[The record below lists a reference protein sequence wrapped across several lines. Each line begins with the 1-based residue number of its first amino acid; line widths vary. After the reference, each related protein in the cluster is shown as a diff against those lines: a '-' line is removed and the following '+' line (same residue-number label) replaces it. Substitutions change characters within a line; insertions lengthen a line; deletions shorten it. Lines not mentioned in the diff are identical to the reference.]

1 MLALVEFASSSVV
14 LGVVELVAL
23 GVVELVAA
31 ELSSQLPVLQIAAE
45 DRQDSVEAA
54 SGRQPGTA
62 SRR

>member
-1 MLALVEFASSSVV
+1 VACVLALVEFASSSVV
-14 LGVVELVAL
+14 L